1 MNAVLLLFPLSASA
15 LSTAL
20 SASRV
25 GSQPP
30 LLPARLA
37 QAARVAVPPSC
48 DGSDTPFVSQKV
60 LYSKIEAV
68 IKRAKMD
75 ELRPLGARTARALSQ
90 RWLELSSGELVEATF
105 VSGALVLRDFDE
117 GLEILLEAEEGADVE
132 VSAKAYY
139 ALCRLAVAEQRP
151 LDVLALLARARG
163 QEVERTGQEV
173 ERTGSLLLI
182 GMQAAAE
189 LEDWGAVARLY
200 AELATGP
207 EAAAELALLYES
219 FAEPTILEE
228 LQRSRGDSDAGSL
241 AQVRSDAF

>member
-1 MNAVLLLFPLSASA
+1 
-15 LSTAL
+15 
-20 SASRV
+20 
-25 GSQPP
+25 
-30 LLPARLA
+30 
-37 QAARVAVPPSC
+37 
-48 DGSDTPFVSQKV
+48 
-60 LYSKIEAV
+60 
-68 IKRAKMD
+68 
-75 ELRPLGARTARALSQ
+75 
-90 RWLELSSGELVEATF
+90 
-105 VSGALVLRDFDE
+105 
-117 GLEILLEAEEGADVE
+117 

-151 LDVLALLARARG
+151 LDVLALLARAR
-163 QEVERTGQEV
+163 GQEV

-241 AQVRSDAF
+241 AQTLSTWADPSNELAEAMCLALRATASAATSHRRSSCWRACACAARPSGFRSSSS

>member
-163 QEVERTGQEV
+163 QEVERTG
-173 ERTGSLLLI
+173 SLLLI